1 MVLEADLAEP
11 RDLHARVLVLESHSK
26 RHDEDIGKIW
36 GKVSALEI
44 CAASLPGIN
53 ENLSKISAKV
63 ESLTACA
70 IKGDGQ
76 RLAYLTIREW
86 VIVAIALTSLYLSN
100 FR

>member
-1 MVLEADLAEP
+1 MAEP
-11 RDLHARVLVLESHSK
+11 CDPEILHARVLVLESDNR
-26 RHDEDIGKIW
+26 RHDDDIGKIW

-53 ENLSKISAKV
+53 DNLSKISTKV

-70 IKGDGQ
+70 MKGDGQ
-76 RLAYLTIREW
+76 RMAYLTIREW
-86 VIVAIALTSLYLSN
+86 VIVAIALASLYLSN